1 MGDRASRDDEA
12 SGVGAKRGA
21 GALSGAG
28 EGPNK
33 HGELRAGGTCS
44 AIVVV
49 PRGRGGVGRE
59 RAARRGHNGRG
70 ARVRVALRLFRELK
84 RLDSWQRLFHM
95 ARAACR
101 GGRYQCYKKKPGPRM
116 RIN

>member
-1 MGDRASRDDEA
+1 MGDRASRDDEV

-21 GALSGAG
+21 GTLLGAG

-49 PRGRGGVGRE
+49 PRGAG
-59 RAARRGHNGRG
+59 AGRG
-70 ARVRVALRLFRELK
+70 WEGTRCS
-84 RLDSWQRLFHM
+84 SWT
-95 ARAACR
+95 
-101 GGRYQCYKKKPGPRM
+101 
-116 RIN
+116 

>member
-1 MGDRASRDDEA
+1 MGDRASRNEA

-33 HGELRAGGTCS
+33 HGELRAGSTCS

-70 ARVRVALRLFRELK
+70 ARARRRFAGRRELR
-84 RLDSWQRLFHM
+84 RLNS
-95 ARAACR
+95 
-101 GGRYQCYKKKPGPRM
+101 
-116 RIN
+116 